1 MQPDTAADSGI
12 SGIHQVAADL
22 VAEQDE
28 LDAALSNVD
37 DGMLSLP
44 TASSRWTIADQIGH
58 LAFFDETAALAIT
71 DPDAFQVHVGEL
83 LAKFG
88 DAEAVDDA
96 TLGRFRRMDPAEL
109 VQKWRGSRS
118 KLAEAAASLGEDT
131 RVVWY
136 GPSMGAKSF
145 LTARLMECWAHGQDI
160 VDAVGITRTPTR
172 RLQHIARLGHI
183 TRSWSYV
190 NRGLEVPE
198 AAVCVRLTAPSGD
211 EWVYG
216 DEAAPESISGAAED
230 FCLVVTQRRHVDD
243 TGLVVIGASALDW
256 MHKAQ
261 VFAGPATD
269 GPSPAS

>member
-1 MQPDTAADSGI
+1 MSTSVQ
-12 SGIHQVAADL
+12 QVAADL

-28 LDAALSNVD
+28 LDDVLSNAEE
-37 DGMLSLP
+37 GTWSRS
-44 TASSRWTIADQIGH
+44 TASSGWTIADQVGH

-71 DPDAFQVHVGEL
+71 DPDAFYVHVGEL
-83 LAKFG
+83 LSKLG
-88 DAEAVDDA
+88 DAKAVDDA
-96 TLGRFRRMDPAEL
+96 TLGRFRQMEPAEL
-109 VQKWRGSRS
+109 LETWRSNRS
-118 KLAEAAASLGEDT
+118 KLAEAAASLQEDT

-160 VDAVGITRTPTR
+160 SDAAEIARTPTD
-172 RLQHIARLGHI
+172 RLQHIARLGFI
-183 TRSWSYV
+183 TRSWAYV
-190 NRGLEVPE
+190 NRGLEVPRID
-198 AAVCVRLTAPSGD
+198 VCVRLRAPSGA

-243 TGLVVIGASALDW
+243 TELVVTGASALDW

-261 VFAGPATD
+261 VFAGPETD
-269 GPSPAS
+269 GPAPAR

>member
-1 MQPDTAADSGI
+1 MRVGVE
-12 SGIHQVAADL
+12 QVAADL

-28 LDAALSNVD
+28 LDDALSNLD
-37 DGMLSLP
+37 DGMLSRP
-44 TASSRWTIADQIGH
+44 TASSGWTIADQIGH

-83 LAKFG
+83 LSKFG
-88 DAEAVDDA
+88 DAEAVDDV
-96 TLGRFRRMDPAEL
+96 TLGRFRRMEPAEL
-109 VQKWRGSRS
+109 VQTWRGNRS
-118 KLAEAAASLGEDT
+118 KLAEAAGSLGEDT

-160 VDAVGITRTPTR
+160 VDAAEITRTPTD
-172 RLQHIARLGHI
+172 RLRHIARLGHI

-198 AAVCVRLTAPSGD
+198 VAVCARLMAPSGA
-211 EWVYG
+211 EWIYG
-216 DEAAPESISGAAED
+216 DLAAPESISGAAED

-243 TGLVVIGASALDW
+243 TALVVTGASALDW

-261 VFAGPATD
+261 VFVGPATD